1 MNTKISIIVPV
12 YNVAEYLP
20 RCLES
25 CIRQTLH
32 DIEIICVDDGSTD
45 NSLEILRHYARM
57 DNRILVIHQEN
68 KGLPGARNTG
78 LAAAHGDFIMFLDSD
93 DYYAPNAC
101 ERVWVETKEAPTDI
115 VIFGTE
121 VVPAYPQ
128 PEEWYAWTLHTRT
141 QRFWNFSPEVLFENP
156 SAKPFVWRQAFSA
169 ELLKNTGIVFDESL
183 RYGEDVIFQ
192 MKIFPQATH
201 FAFISDRL
209 YNYRW
214 SRPDSLMN
222 SQVSTLDAKLTKHI
236 SVVEATTAYWAE
248 QNWFQK
254 YGGEYLTWVLQYIV
268 PDILSQEG
276 ESLHQ
281 HGRRLYK
288 VIQKYGLEQY
298 RQSLNMENKVLL
310 KKIGKM

>member
-1 MNTKISIIVPV
+1 MNTKVSIIIPV

-25 CIRQTLH
+25 CIRQTLY

-45 NSLEILRHYARM
+45 NSLEILRRYARM
-57 DNRILVIHQEN
+57 DSRISVIHQQN

-78 LAAAHGDFIMFLDSD
+78 LAAAHGDYIMFLDSD

-115 VIFGTE
+115 VIFGTNI
-121 VVPAYPQ
+121 VPAYPQ
-128 PEEWYAWTLHTRT
+128 PEEWYAWTLYTRT
-141 QRFWNFSPEVLFENP
+141 QRFWGFTPEVLFENP

-169 ELLKNTGIVFDESL
+169 ELLKKTGIVFDESL

-192 MKIFPQATH
+192 MKIFPHAWR
-201 FAFISDRL
+201 FSFISDRL

-236 SVVEATTAYWAE
+236 SVVEAVTAYWAE
-248 QNWFQK
+248 KNWFRE

-268 PDILSQEG
+268 PDILGG
-276 ESLHQ
+276 EDGSLSA
-281 HGRRLYK
+281 HGRRLYQ

-298 RQSLNMENKVLL
+298 RKSLNMENKLLL